1 MIDFELLPA
10 TKQMRQ
16 MVRALAEGV
25 FRPVS
30 RYYDDHEHD
39 KVQELYDVVERMGLK
54 TFRQGGGGKPGA
66 DGKKTSGRFLMLT
79 MGNGTPGS
87 SRPPG
92 PWPGEPGRT
101 GSRSGCPCRVLR

>member
-30 RYYDDHEHD
+30 RYYDDHEHE

-54 TFRQGGGGKPGA
+54 TFRQSGGASRRPTGREPPSP
-66 DGKKTSGRFLMLT
+66 TS
-79 MGNGTPGS
+79 
-87 SRPPG
+87 
-92 PWPGEPGRT
+92 PWW
-101 GSRSGCPCRVLR
+101 

>member
-54 TFRQGGGGKPGA
+54 TFRQRQRRQAGCRRKENLRAQRLPGGKY
-66 DGKKTSGRFLMLT
+66 GRAVLGRRRNHALL
-79 MGNGTPGS
+79 
-87 SRPPG
+87 SRP
-92 PWPGEPGRT
+92 RF
-101 GSRSGCPCRVLR
+101 RQCRY